1 MHPSSVEN
9 MKKIRAQ
16 YLQYLN
22 KIENPK
28 VLDVGGLHNQP
39 EKSYLRLF
47 ENIPGIEW
55 TVADIVEHP
64 SVNVVMTNPFV
75 LPFEDETFD
84 LVVSGQMLEHSANPF
99 KSVAEMHRVLKT
111 GGRLALA
118 APSAGPRHDAQDGWR
133 FMDDAFRFIAEDIG
147 GIEIIADWIHK
158 DAPDTRSRKWQDHLF
173 VGKKI
178 HREIR

>member
-9 MKKIRAQ
+9 MKKIRKH

-22 KIENPK
+22 EIKNPK
-28 VLDVGGLHNQP
+28 VLDVGGLYNHPQ
-39 EKSYLRLF
+39 KTYLRLF
-47 ENIPGIEW
+47 EDIHGIEW

-64 SVNVVMTNPFV
+64 SVDVVMTGPYS
-75 LPFEDETFD
+75 LPFKDETFD
-84 LVVSGQMLEHSANPF
+84 LVVSGQMLEHCSNPF
-99 KSVAEMHRVLKT
+99 KSVAEMKRVLKT

-147 GIEIIADWIHK
+147 GIDIIADWIHK
-158 DAPDTRSRKWQDHLF
+158 DAPDERSRKWQDHLF
-173 VGKKI
+173 VGEKNGK
-178 HREIR
+178 